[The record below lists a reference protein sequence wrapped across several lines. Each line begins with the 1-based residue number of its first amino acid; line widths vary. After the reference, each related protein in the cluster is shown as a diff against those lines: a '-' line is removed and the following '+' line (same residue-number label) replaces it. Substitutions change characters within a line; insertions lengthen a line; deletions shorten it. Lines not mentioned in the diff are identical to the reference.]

1 MEKPIIL
8 NFVQNHQWCETFSDV
23 GVVDIPEADKHG
35 FENILF
41 LKNVGYLWQF
51 IGRVM
56 KGMVDGKIRGIVLPE
71 NFYGKSY
78 IRKMLYP
85 SKIEVMSPARV
96 EFLFIKEQLKERK
109 NGSNVQ

>member
-8 NFVQNHQWCETFSDV
+8 NFVQNHQWCEAFSDV
-23 GVVDIPEADKHG
+23 GVVDIPEEEKHG
-35 FENILF
+35 FENILS
-41 LKNVGYLWQF
+41 LRNVGYLWQF
-51 IGRVM
+51 IFRIM
-56 KGMVDGKIRGIVLPE
+56 KGMVNGQIRGIVLPE

-96 EFLFIKEQLKERK
+96 EFLFIKEHLKDQNHGTTK
-109 NGSNVQ
+109 Q